1 MIQEFLMNKLKPLL
15 PDLEWT
21 VDYKTADDNTG
32 TVYYEGGG
40 QPDQY
45 DVPTRYP
52 RYMVYLSSSD
62 WDYAQYAAQV
72 VFDSL
77 HKFQNQIVT
86 VNFYKNGNVV
96 ASKSYRVFLITAASD
111 PLPLGVENDVMDY
124 SVNFDVTLTEIKEE
138 NNYGT

>member
-1 MIQEFLMNKLKPLL
+1 MIQEFLMNRLQPLL

-62 WDYAQYAAQV
+62 WDYVQYAAQV

-77 HKFQNQIVT
+77 HKLQNQIVK
-86 VNFYKNGNVV
+86 VDFYSKGNVV
-96 ASKSYRVFLITAASD
+96 ASKSYRVFLIIAASD
-111 PLPLGVENDVMDY
+111 PNPLGVDNDVMDY

-138 NNYGT
+138 K

>member
-15 PDLEWT
+15 SDLEWT

-40 QPDQY
+40 KPGEY
-45 DVPTRYP
+45 DVPIRYP
-52 RYMVYLSSSD
+52 RYMVYISSSD
-62 WDYAQYAAQV
+62 WDYAEYAAQAV
-72 VFDSL
+72 YDRL
-77 HKFQNQIVT
+77 HKLANESVIVE
-86 VNFYKNGNVV
+86 FKKDGNVV
-96 ASKSYRVFLITAASD
+96 ATKSYRVFLMTATSE

-138 NNYGT
+138 K